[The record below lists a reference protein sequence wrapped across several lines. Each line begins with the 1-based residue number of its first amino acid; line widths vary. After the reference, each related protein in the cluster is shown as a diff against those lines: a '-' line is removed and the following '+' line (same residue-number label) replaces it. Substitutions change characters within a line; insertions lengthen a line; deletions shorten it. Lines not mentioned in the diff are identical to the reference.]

1 MIEAER
7 QAALQC
13 LQQLGRLRIVAA
25 AASPAI
31 EALAGAC
38 SAATG
43 CSRAQALRRVGVP
56 VVMAAWAATARREIL
71 QRGDADLLE
80 ALQAVEQQLCQSTGP
95 G

>member
-1 MIEAER
+1 VIEAER

-13 LQQLGRLRIVAA
+13 LQQLERLRIVAA

-38 SAATG
+38 IAATG
-43 CSRAQALRRVGVP
+43 CSRPQALRRLGVP
-56 VVMAAWAATARREIL
+56 CAVASWAAASRTAIAT
-71 QRGDADLLE
+71 GDADLRE
-80 ALQAVEQQLCQSTGP
+80 AMEATQAALCQSDGP

>member
-1 MIEAER
+1 MTGTER

-13 LQQLGRLRIVAA
+13 LQQLARLRVVAA

-38 SAATG
+38 IAATG
-43 CSRAQALRRVGVP
+43 CSRPQALRRLGVP
-56 VVMAAWAATARREIL
+56 CAVANWAASSRAEIVV
-71 QRGDADLLE
+71 GDADTLE
-80 ALQAVEQQLCQSTGP
+80 AMEAAQAALCQSTGP